1 MITKQELQQAISECQ
16 GQRNP
21 TAQTCIKLA
30 AYYTILE
37 HTQDDEPHETYSF
50 ASAPVDV
57 PAGNISYNG
66 DSDFSKAVQGKPIDE
81 VIELIEELVLTLQ
94 IANPKLYDAFM
105 RKLG

>member
-50 ASAPVDV
+50 ASAPVDL
-57 PAGNISYNG
+57 PTGNISYNG
-66 DSDFSKAVQGKPIDE
+66 DSDFSKAVQGRPIDE